1 MSARPEVAV
10 LFTDGTNCDRETIE
24 AFNLAGADAQRVH
37 VSELEAGGED
47 LADYEA
53 LAIPGGF
60 SYGDDVASGKVL
72 AVELETQLAEQVRA
86 FTERDEKPVIGIC
99 NGFQV
104 LVKSGLLPEG
114 SLGAEQRVT
123 LTDNDSNRFECRWVD
138 LRVDPENRCVFLDT
152 DPAEYH
158 YLKLQVAHGEG
169 KLVVPSAE
177 WRELELNRQ
186 IVFQYVDDAGTPT
199 ERYPAN
205 PNGSVKG
212 ITGITDKT
220 GRILGMMPHPERS
233 VRADQHP
240 NQRRYRVRREPVPT
254 DGLPIFEQLVEY
266 VRQP

>member
-1 MSARPEVAV
+1 MTARPEVAV
-10 LFTDGTNCDRETIE
+10 LFTDGTNCDRETAQ
-24 AFNLAGADAQRVH
+24 AFELAGAAAERVH
-37 VSELEAGGED
+37 VSELEAGSRD
-47 LADYEA
+47 LVNYEA

-72 AVELETQLAEQVRA
+72 AVELETQLGEQLRA
-86 FTERDEKPVIGIC
+86 FTEQDEKPIIGIC

-138 LRVDPENRCVFLDT
+138 LSVNPENRCVFLNEA
-152 DPAEYH
+152 PERIR
-158 YLKLQVAHGEG
+158 LQVAHGEG

-177 WRELELNRQ
+177 LRELEENRQ

-212 ITGITDKT
+212 VTGITDQT

-240 NQRRYRVRREPVPT
+240 NHRRYRVHREPVPA
-254 DGLPIFEQLVEY
+254 DGLPLFEQMVDY
-266 VRQP
+266 VRQA